1 MSGKVRAHTNIAL
14 IKYWGKADES
24 LIIPMN
30 NSLSVTLDK
39 FYTETKVTFSPEYT
53 KDILVLNGEEVNEEQ
68 SKKIYQFM
76 NLVRERSHTS
86 HYAYI
91 ESVNYVPTAAGLA
104 SSSSAFA
111 ALAGA
116 CNEALNLN
124 MSDKD
129 LSRLARRGSGSASR
143 SIFGGFAEWD
153 KGHDDETSYAHA
165 IDTQGWEED
174 LSMVFVVINN
184 QSKKVSSR
192 SGMSHTRDTSR
203 FYQYWLDHVDE
214 DIASVKEAIRNKD
227 FKYLGE
233 VIEENGLRMHATNLG
248 AQPPFTYLVPE
259 SYEVMDIVH
268 QCRKAGYPCYFTM
281 DAGPNVK
288 ILVEKKNQQF
298 IIDALLKSFNKE
310 QVIASDITNTGIE
323 IIE

>member
-1 MSGKVRAHTNIAL
+1 
-14 IKYWGKADES
+14 
-24 LIIPMN
+24 
-30 NSLSVTLDK
+30 
-39 FYTETKVTFSPEYT
+39 
-53 KDILVLNGEEVNEEQ
+53 
-68 SKKIYQFM
+68 
-76 NLVRERSHTS
+76 
-86 HYAYI
+86 
-91 ESVNYVPTAAGLA
+91 
-104 SSSSAFA
+104 
-111 ALAGA
+111 
-116 CNEALNLN
+116 
-124 MSDKD
+124 
-129 LSRLARRGSGSASR
+129 
-143 SIFGGFAEWD
+143 
-153 KGHDDETSYAHA
+153 
-165 IDTQGWEED
+165 
-174 LSMVFVVINN
+174 
-184 QSKKVSSR
+184 
-192 SGMSHTRDTSR
+192 R

-227 FKYLGE
+227 FKHLGE